1 MPPAFVLSQD
11 QTLREN
17 CFSEDLNLLFLFFSI
32 LTIVSTVS
40 SELIGYIALF
50 SFQTAAGV
58 NPFPSSP
65 VDLISSP
72 RLRRQILNIVAFAT
86 FANQLSIFFR
96 ILFAQ
101 GRFNQR
107 HHQRRQFF
115 NISAVADFANHFC
128 KFSAIFFILN

>member
-1 MPPAFVLSQD
+1 LLFF
-11 QTLREN
+11 
-17 CFSEDLNLLFLFFSI
+17 CFSIS
-32 LTIVSTVS
+32 TIVSTVS

-50 SFQTAAGV
+50 SFQTAAGL

-72 RLRRQILNIVAFAT
+72 HLRRQILNIVAFDS

-101 GRFNQR
+101 ARFNQLR
-107 HHQRRQFF
+107 HQRRQSF
-115 NISAVADFANHFC
+115 NISAVADFANHFQ